1 MPKATKKSHR
11 VPDTYANE
19 DQEELS
25 NIQEASSDNELQE
38 DYNNLNES
46 SSDDPDVSFNP
57 QPSTIHKIKEVPH
70 MNMYMPYIEGP
81 AMDWTVNDGLYNR
94 FLKWKLKCENIL
106 ECELAMLPEARKC
119 KKVIAWSGD
128 FGLDQYISWNLPNE
142 DLSLEIIWKKYEEF
156 CKPQAN
162 ELRARFD
169 LLTSFR
175 QADMSVDEWYNAVQT
190 QVALSKYPPE
200 TAQILQRDIFWFFR
214 KDESFVSKTL
224 NEGHVELNKFP
235 ASKVR
240 QMAKKLKS
248 SQSTAR
254 HIKKMSREP
263 QATQINLLR
272 HQRTELPPT
281 KSQRKQNKRFKQRQP
296 PNKKYPEDQYRER
309 KPQTKERF
317 YKNSQEHTSSENR
330 CTKCGD
336 SSHIEGFRCP
346 ASRFQC
352 KYCHKY
358 GHFSK
363 LCFKENGSE
372 HKKNIR
378 RPKAHQLMVGT
389 ASAISDQSDA
399 SYSSSED
406 SFYLQIQDK
415 SAKDNTKKDQP
426 QYLVTNIEYKLKPH
440 RRRTKFLRAK
450 IDTCSNVNVI
460 PISVYK
466 LIYKDQDCT
475 KLEPSNKVAVKTY
488 NTEKIKIVGSC
499 KMFVVNP
506 DTKLLQEVTFHV
518 TSHEGS
524 VILSYATSIALGL
537 IHPIPIWMRFQ
548 KKAV

>member
-1 MPKATKKSHR
+1 MPKATKKSNR
-11 VPDTYANE
+11 VSNTYHNE
-19 DQEELS
+19 GQEEF
-25 NIQEASSDNELQE
+25 NNEQETVSENESPE
-38 DYNNLNES
+38 EYNNLNES
-46 SSDDPDVSFNP
+46 QENLDATYESSSDQEVVFNP
-57 QPSTIHKIKEVPH
+57 KPSTSRKVHHPRKRSVHIATQQQAYI
-70 MNMYMPYIEGP
+70 PYIEGP

-106 ECELAMLPEARKC
+106 ECELAMLPETRKC

-142 DLSLEIIWKKYEEF
+142 DLSLEVIWKKYEEF

-175 QADMSVDEWYNAVQT
+175 QADMSIDEWYNAVQT
-190 QVALSKYPPE
+190 QVALSRYPPE
-200 TAQILQRDIFWFFR
+200 TAQILQRDIFWFFL

-224 NEGHVELNKFP
+224 NEGHVELSKFP

-240 QMAKKLKS
+240 QMAKQLES

-254 HIKKMSREP
+254 HIKKMSNEP
-263 QATQINLLR
+263 HAFQINLLR

-281 KSQRKQNKRFKQRQP
+281 KSQRKHNKRFKQRQP
-296 PNKKYPEDQYRER
+296 PNKKFSEDQYRNR
-309 KPQTKERF
+309 KPQTKERS
-317 YKNSQEHTSSENR
+317 YSNSQEHTNTENR

-336 SSHIEGFRCP
+336 NLHIEGFRCH
-346 ASRFQC
+346 ASRYQC
-352 KYCHKY
+352 QYCHKY

-363 LCFKENGSE
+363 LCFKKNGSD

-389 ASAISDQSDA
+389 ASTMDDQSYA

-406 SFYLQIQDK
+406 SFCLQIQAK
-415 SAKDNTKKDQP
+415 STKEKFKKNKP
-426 QYLVTNIEYKLKPH
+426 QHLATNIEYKLKPH

-450 IDTCSNVNVI
+450 IDTCSNVNLL

-466 LIYKDQDCT
+466 LMYKDPECT
-475 KLEPSNKVAVKTY
+475 KLEPSKKVAVKTY
-488 NTEKIKIVGSC
+488 TTEKIKVVGSC
-499 KMFVVNP
+499 KMFVVHP
-506 DTKLLQEVTFHV
+506 KTKMLQEVTFHV
-518 TSHEGS
+518 TSH
-524 VILSYATSIALGL
+524 
-537 IHPIPIWMRFQ
+537 
-548 KKAV
+548 